1 MFLDF
6 LSLSFFAVSLLLVK
20 CGFFFFCILLVF
32 SCLVIPLFSSI
43 STSSSIVCVCVSF
56 SSFKIFQVVVSSII
70 SSCSRRRRPG
80 TVIPTAAAALQQI
93 LRGTIDERFLAL
105 LLLTGR
111 NNTVAAVQGA
121 ASSGLVLVL
130 ATGSATTS
138 TTSPVPVLVPLALGG
153 RWPRAVAAG
162 RAVIVLRQRRR
173 LAGPVVDHG
182 GRAAVMAAVCRSGL
196 LLRCAVG
203 GRRLVV

>member
-1 MFLDF
+1 M
-6 LSLSFFAVSLLLVK
+6 
-20 CGFFFFCILLVF
+20 
-32 SCLVIPLFSSI
+32 
-43 STSSSIVCVCVSF
+43 CVSF

-121 ASSGLVLVL
+121 ASGGLVLVL
-130 ATGSATTS
+130 ATGSATTTTTS

-196 LLRCAVG
+196 LLLRCAVG